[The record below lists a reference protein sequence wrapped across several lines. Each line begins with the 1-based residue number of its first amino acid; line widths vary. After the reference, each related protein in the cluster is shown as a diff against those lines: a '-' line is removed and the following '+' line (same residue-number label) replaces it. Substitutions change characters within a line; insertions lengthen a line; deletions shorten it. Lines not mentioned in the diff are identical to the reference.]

1 MQPKKSD
8 RQRSFLCP
16 DLIDQLDPRHHLL
29 GLAKAIPWQV
39 FEDSFRP
46 LYAASGRPAKP
57 VRLMVGLLILKQ
69 LENLSDERVVEIW

>member
-1 MQPKKSD
+1 MQPQKSD

-29 GLAKAIPWQV
+29 GLAMAIPWQV

-46 LYAASGRPAKP
+46 LYAASGRPANP
-57 VRLMVGLLILKQ
+57 
-69 LENLSDERVVEIW
+69 SF